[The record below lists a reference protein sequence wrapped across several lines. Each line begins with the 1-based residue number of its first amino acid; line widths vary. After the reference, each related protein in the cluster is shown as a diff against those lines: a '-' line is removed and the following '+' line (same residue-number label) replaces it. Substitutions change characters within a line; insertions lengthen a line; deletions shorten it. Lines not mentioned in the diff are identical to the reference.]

1 MTNINFFLRLLFI
14 CLFANTYLK
23 SQTFP
28 GRFLLNTESND
39 SIMQNG
45 LSSNVVAEIRLLGDS
60 LTWFGTGRGLAVHDG
75 SNVLTYKTFLDSI
88 VDGQESFLLPQ
99 GGIPAISVL
108 GDTMLVA
115 FSGDDGDIQMGLGL
129 AISFSAQD
137 TTGITWKL
145 FDQPMDG
152 EPDSIDL
159 IGGLDSLRNY
169 QLQLLKLT
177 LHMMRA

>member
-1 MTNINFFLRLLFI
+1 
-14 CLFANTYLK
+14 
-23 SQTFP
+23 
-28 GRFLLNTESND
+28 
-39 SIMQNG
+39 
-45 LSSNVVAEIRLLGDS
+45 
-60 LTWFGTGRGLAVHDG
+60 
-75 SNVLTYKTFLDSI
+75 
-88 VDGQESFLLPQ
+88 
-99 GGIPAISVL
+99 
-108 GDTMLVA
+108 MLVA